1 MGRWPEA
8 SKDVTAGR
16 AAVLNACVVVS
27 ITTLLLRQKVP
38 CPYGS
43 LEKGR
48 AIGVNVG

>member
-1 MGRWPEA
+1 M
-8 SKDVTAGR
+8 
-16 AAVLNACVVVS
+16 LNDCRVVS

-48 AIGVNVG
+48 AIGVNVGRELIIFADTVSGALWV